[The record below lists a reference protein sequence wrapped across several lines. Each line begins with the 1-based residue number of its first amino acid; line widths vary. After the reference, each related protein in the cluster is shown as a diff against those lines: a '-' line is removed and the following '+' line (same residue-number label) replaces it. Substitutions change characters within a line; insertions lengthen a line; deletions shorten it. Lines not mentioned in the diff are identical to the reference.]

1 MTDSNQ
7 EAPEHTQTEDVA
19 AENGSLTASTLF
31 MIERHIGTVSQV
43 STSSAKLVL
52 ATRDQHQ
59 SVRQATTATSGDFVV
74 LRADKFA
81 IFGQISDVSLNYQK
95 RRDTQGGADQRV
107 LPVGVVD
114 FLATIDTTDGTVSSG
129 VLQTPRIGSPAY
141 LAEPTTVQ
149 LVIESRHKVD
159 ASKFKV
165 LLNFATLPNKDKTSV
180 SLTPERL
187 FGRHCAVLGATGG
200 GKSWTI
206 ASLVEELEKHRAK
219 VLLFDA
225 TGEYYRLSGRIRH
238 VHIGSERELPESSR
252 AVAVP
257 YYHLT
262 EDDLFAIFKPDGSS
276 QGPKLR
282 AAMKSLKLARLMPI
296 LATGGLIIKAD
307 RSKVEFERG
316 YENYINELENPYC
329 DFEIMNLTRQIQNE
343 CVFHQRSAVEP
354 LVWGG
359 INSGDYSMC
368 IPMLNRIQD
377 ILNTSNLAPIFQPAE
392 MPSLFEELHAFLKDR
407 DCCVMRVSLKHLSFY
422 HNAREIVGNAIGR
435 HLLELARREY
445 FRQQPLLL
453 ILDEAHQ
460 FLNSALLEQNIKLD
474 LDAFK
479 LIAKEGRKYS
489 LNMILST
496 QRPRDIPEDIL
507 SQMGTMLIHRLV
519 NDRDRAIVERA
530 SAEID
535 RASANMV
542 PSLTSGEAIIVGVD
556 FPVPLA
562 VKVKIPQNPPDSSGP
577 NYQKFWALP
586 K

>member
-1 MTDSNQ
+1 MTDTIQ
-7 EAPEHTQTEDVA
+7 DTQKKEPAAVDVDQIF
-19 AENGSLTASTLF
+19 GIS
-31 MIERHIGTVSQV
+31 RHIGTITQV
-43 STSSAKLVL
+43 STSSAKLMLVSKETQRSIRP
-52 ATRDQHQ
+52 A
-59 SVRQATTATSGDFVV
+59 ATATSGDFIVIKTD
-74 LRADKFA
+74 LFG
-81 IFGQISDVSLNYQK
+81 IFGQISDVSLSYQK
-95 RRDTQGGADQRV
+95 RRDTVGQSAQRV
-107 LPVGVVD
+107 IPVGTVD
-114 FLATIDTTDGTVSSG
+114 FLATIRIEDGQVSPG
-129 VLQTPRIGSPAY
+129 VLQTPRIGSAVY
-141 LAEPTTVQ
+141 LADPMTVQ
-149 LVIESRHKVD
+149 YVIESRHKVD
-159 ASKFKV
+159 ATKFNL
-165 LLNFATLPNKDKTSV
+165 LLNFATLPNKDATPV

-206 ASLVEELEKHRAK
+206 AGIVEELEKHRAK
-219 VLLFDA
+219 VILFDA
-225 TGEYYRLSGRIRH
+225 TGEYHRLSGHIRH
-238 VHIGSERELPESSR
+238 VHIGAEKEPPESSK

-282 AAMKSLKLARLMPI
+282 AAMKSLKIARLVPV
-296 LATGGLIIKAD
+296 LATGGLIVKAD
-307 RSKVEFERG
+307 RNKSDFERA
-316 YENYINELENPYC
+316 YENYINELESPYA

-354 LVWGG
+354 LIWGG
-359 INSGDYSMC
+359 VNSADHSVC
-368 IPMLNRIQD
+368 IPLLNRIQD
-377 ILNTSNLAPIFQPAE
+377 ILSTSNLSPIFHPGE

-407 DCCVMRVSLKHLSFY
+407 DCAVMRVSLKHLSFY
-422 HNAREIVGNAIGR
+422 HNAREIAANAVAR
-435 HLLELARREY
+435 HLLELARREH
-445 FRQQPLLL
+445 FKQQPLLL

-460 FLNSALLEQNIKLD
+460 FLNSALLDAGVKLD

-479 LIAKEGRKYS
+479 LIAKEGRKYA
-489 LNMILST
+489 LNLLLST

-542 PSLTSGEAIIVGVD
+542 PSLTSGEAIVVGVD

-562 VKVKIPQNPPDSSGP
+562 IKVKIPRNPPDSWGP

-586 K
+586 S

>member
-1 MTDSNQ
+1 MTDTIQ
-7 EAPEHTQTEDVA
+7 DTQQKKP
-19 AENGSLTASTLF
+19 TAVDINEIF
-31 MIERHIGTVSQV
+31 GIDRHIGTLTQV
-43 STSSAKLVL
+43 STSSAKLML
-52 ATRDQHQ
+52 ISRETQRSIRPA
-59 SVRQATTATSGDFVV
+59 ATATSGDFVV
-74 LRADKFA
+74 IKTDLFGV
-81 IFGQISDVSLNYQK
+81 FGQISDVSLTYQK
-95 RRDTQGGADQRV
+95 KRDTVGQSDQRV
-107 LPVGVVD
+107 VPVGTVD
-114 FLATIDTTDGTVSSG
+114 FLATIRLEDGQVSPG
-129 VLQTPRIGSPAY
+129 VLQTPRIGSAVY
-141 LAEPTTVQ
+141 LADPMTVQ
-149 LVIESRHKVD
+149 FVIESRHKVD
-159 ASKFKV
+159 ATKFNL
-165 LLNFATLPNKDKTSV
+165 LLNFATLPNKDATPV

-200 GKSWTI
+200 GKSWTL
-206 ASLVEELEKHRAK
+206 ASMVEELEKHRAK

-225 TGEYYRLSGRIRH
+225 TGEYHRLTGHIRH
-238 VHIGSERELPESSR
+238 VHVGAEKEPPESSR

-262 EDDLFAIFKPDGSS
+262 EDDLFAVFKPDGSS

-282 AAMKSLKLARLMPI
+282 AAMKSLKIARLVPI
-296 LATGGLIIKAD
+296 LATGGLIVKAD
-307 RSKVEFERG
+307 RNKTEFERA
-316 YENYINELENPYC
+316 YENYINELESPYA

-354 LVWGG
+354 LIWGG
-359 INSGDYSMC
+359 INSSDYSVC
-368 IPMLNRIQD
+368 IPLLNRIQD
-377 ILNTSNLAPIFQPAE
+377 ILNTSNLGPIFHPGE

-407 DCCVMRVSLKHLSFY
+407 DCAIMRVSLKHLSFY
-422 HNAREIVGNAIGR
+422 HNAREIVGNAIAR

-445 FRQQPLLL
+445 FKQQPLLL

-460 FLNSALLEQNIKLD
+460 FLNTALLDAGVKLD

-489 LNMILST
+489 LNLILAT

-519 NDRDRAIVERA
+519 NDRDRSIVERA

-562 VKVKIPQNPPDSSGP
+562 VRVKIPKNPPDSSGP

-586 K
+586 S